1 MAVLALAVAAGCDS
15 KKEAVM
21 TSGIDLTNLDTTAV
35 QGADFY
41 QYACGGWMKKHPL
54 TNEYSRFGSF
64 DMLAENNREQL
75 KGLIVEIASGQ
86 NAQGTIGQ
94 KIGDIYNLAM
104 DSVKLNA
111 DGVTPIQADL
121 EKIASVKDKSEIV
134 PLMAE
139 LAHSGVFPYFSFYVG
154 ADIMDSKSN
163 LFQLYQGGISL
174 GEKEYYLDNDD
185 VTVNIRNKYK
195 EHIVK
200 MFQLAGFDEAAAK
213 KKMEAVMDI
222 ETRIAKASFSAV
234 EQRNPAAN
242 YHKMSLDEL
251 KKEIPGID
259 WDAFLNGI
267 GVKGVTELSVSQ
279 VEPIKEVEKIINSL
293 PVENQIAYMQWSLI
307 DRAAGYLSDDLVAQ
321 NFDFYGKTLSGK
333 QANQPRWKRAVSTVN
348 GVLGEAVGQMYVE
361 KYFPAAAKERMV
373 QLVKNLQTA
382 LGERIRNLEWMGDS
396 TKIKAIEKLNS
407 FYVKVGY
414 PDKWRDYTGLNIE
427 KDSYWANVKR
437 ATEFELDYML
447 SKAGK
452 PVDRDEWGMT
462 PQTVNAYY
470 NPTTNEICFPA
481 GILQYPFF
489 DMNADDAFNYGA
501 IGVVIGH
508 EMTHGFDDQGR
519 QFDKDGNLKDWWTAE
534 DAKRFEEF
542 VNYLTINVSEF
553 YRNPDQ
559 WELLDKEVIP
569 GLINRFGKDLK
580 IWSAACSTGDEP
592 YSLVMALSRHLPLS
606 HIHIIATDIDKQV
619 IEKAKIG
626 LYTEKSI
633 AAVPEDLKRRFF
645 TKVGA
650 SYQIAQE
657 IKDCVEF
664 KQHNLLKDEY
674 PTHCHMIVCRNVL
687 IYFTEEAK
695 EEVFAKF
702 SKSLIPEGCLFI
714 GSTEQIIQY
723 KDMGYYRMNSFFYG
737 KNK

>member
-75 KGLIVEIASGQ
+75 KGLIVEIAAGQ

-279 VEPIKEVEKIINSL
+279 VDPIKEVEKIINSL

-333 QANQPRWKRAVSTVN
+333 QTNQPRWKRAVSTVN

-534 DAKRFEEF
+534 DAKRFEERAQIM
-542 VNYLTINVSEF
+542 VNFFDSIQVL
-553 YRNPDQ
+553 
-559 WELLDKEVIP
+559 P
-569 GLINRFGKDLK
+569 GLNANGSLTLGENIADHGGLQVSFQAFKNATKDAPL
-580 IWSAACSTGDEP
+580 
-592 YSLVMALSRHLPLS
+592 LVKDGF
-606 HIHIIATDIDKQV
+606 T
-619 IEKAKIG
+619 
-626 LYTEKSI
+626 
-633 AAVPEDLKRRFF
+633 PEQRFF
-645 TKVGA
+645 L
-650 SYQIAQE
+650 SYAGVWAGNIR
-657 IKDCVEF
+657 D
-664 KQHNLLKDEY
+664 
-674 PTHCHMIVCRNVL
+674 
-687 IYFTEEAK
+687 
-695 EEVFAKF
+695 
-702 SKSLIPEGCLFI
+702 
-714 GSTEQIIQY
+714 EQIRLQTKSDPHSLGRWRVNGALPQIGAWY
-723 KDMGYYRMNSFFYG
+723 DAFGIKEGDPMYLAPEKRVSIW
-737 KNK
+737 